1 MPKCYNAL
9 VSVEGNCNRYS
20 KAVFNKGNTGI
31 MAKKILIMDDD
42 PTIADLLTE
51 ALADEG
57 YETHM
62 TTQSLRFYDAV
73 REHQPDLILLDLMMP
88 YLDGRDELQL
98 MEMAVDRKIPVI
110 VVTALL
116 GAGEEEPEFRKAG
129 VVHIVYKPFD
139 LDKLIELVRE
149 TIGEAEGSSR

>member
-1 MPKCYNAL
+1 
-9 VSVEGNCNRYS
+9 
-20 KAVFNKGNTGI
+20 

-62 TTQSLRFYDAV
+62 TTQSLRFYDAL

-88 YLDGRDELQL
+88 YLDGRDELKL
-98 MEMAVDRKIPVI
+98 MAMGSERQIPVI
-110 VVTALL
+110 VVTAFL
-116 GAGEEEPEFRKAG
+116 GAVNEEKEFREAG
-129 VVHIVYKPFD
+129 VAHIIYKPFD
-139 LDKLIELVRE
+139 LDKLVELVRQ
-149 TIGEAEGSSR
+149 TIGEPEERKA

>member
-1 MPKCYNAL
+1 M
-9 VSVEGNCNRYS
+9 
-20 KAVFNKGNTGI
+20 T
-31 MAKKILIMDDD
+31 KKILIMDDD

-57 YETHM
+57 YQTFM

-88 YLDGRDELQL
+88 YLDGRDELKL
-98 MEMAVDRKIPVI
+98 MAMNIDHQIPVI
-110 VVTALL
+110 VVTAFL
-116 GAGEEEPEFRKAG
+116 GAANEEQEFRKAG

-139 LDKLIELVRE
+139 LDALLELVKN
-149 TIGEAEGSSR
+149 TIGEPETMQK